1 MKIAGF
7 GKKTTGFID
16 EAQTTFVKFTDS
28 KSGQIF
34 RIEYKDKKEFYIKP
48 GPFTG
53 FSIVDKHP
61 LLDQHEHT
69 YTILY
74 ISTSTKEYEVVDSKL
89 SVVLYEHYQ
98 GWRGIK
104 NYCNIGYGVE
114 KILKQGSGLLYE
126 GPPSGAEVIKNVLKE
141 YDISYSTPYEGKP
154 NGEKY
159 KVLFL
164 GSNFIVANDFEFKT
178 ISMN

>member
-1 MKIAGF
+1 MNLTKLRENTKGY
-7 GKKTTGFID
+7 ID
-16 EAQTTFVKFTDS
+16 VRQTTYLKFTNS
-28 KSGQIF
+28 ESGLKY
-34 RIEYKDKKEFYIKP
+34 RIDYKNKIEFYIKP
-48 GPFTG
+48 GSFTG

-74 ISTSTKEYEVVDSKL
+74 ISTSTIEHEVVDSKL

-164 GSNFIVANDFEFKT
+164 GKSYVVANDFEVVV
-178 ISMN
+178 

>member
-1 MKIAGF
+1 MNLAEF
-7 GKKTTGFID
+7 GEKTKGYID
-16 EAQTTFVKFTDS
+16 VRQTTYLKFTDS
-28 KSGQIF
+28 ISGQSI
-34 RIEYKDKKEFYIKP
+34 RINYQDKREFYVKT

-53 FSIVDKHP
+53 CLIVDNHP
-61 LLDQHEHT
+61 LLDQHEYT
-69 YTILY
+69 DTILY
-74 ISTSTKEYEVVDSKL
+74 ISGASKDYELVDSKIEDA
-89 SVVLYEHYQ
+89 LYEHYK

-164 GSNFIVANDFEFKT
+164 GNNYIVAEDFEV
-178 ISMN
+178 IVL